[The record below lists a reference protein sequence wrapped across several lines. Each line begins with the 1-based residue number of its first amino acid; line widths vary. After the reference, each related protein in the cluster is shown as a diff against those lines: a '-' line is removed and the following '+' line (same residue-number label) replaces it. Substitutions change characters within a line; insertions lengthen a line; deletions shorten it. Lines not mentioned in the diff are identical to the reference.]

1 MKKNK
6 LFAINVRDSE
16 GAIKNELSRETEGA
30 INNEL
35 SRETEGAIKNEWTI

>member
-30 INNEL
+30 I
-35 SRETEGAIKNEWTI
+35 KNE